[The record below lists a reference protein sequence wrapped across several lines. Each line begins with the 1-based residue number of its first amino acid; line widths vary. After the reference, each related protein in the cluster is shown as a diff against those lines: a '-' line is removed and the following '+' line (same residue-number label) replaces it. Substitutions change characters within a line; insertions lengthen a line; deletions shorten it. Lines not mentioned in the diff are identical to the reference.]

1 MFVTATS
8 YSSRTQRSVERVNS
22 IQSVTVSSSQGK
34 DKVCHISVNDF
45 DLFVGIEQ
53 AKLDVKN
60 PLPGK

>member
-1 MFVTATS
+1 M
-8 YSSRTQRSVERVNS
+8 YQ
-22 IQSVTVSSSQGK
+22 IG
-34 DKVCHISVNDF
+34 VNDV